1 MAKYQNF
8 EQLPVWQEAAR
19 LYNVVLDLLEQPNLP
34 LSPGFRSQ
42 LDRAGLAIANHVA
55 ESYERFTTA
64 ERLAALAVA
73 RGSSAEVR
81 SMLAAVKDRPK
92 LKPCGETFQRIQV
105 LAESCA
111 RQLSGWAAAIEN
123 PARPRPASV
132 ERPAPGAAPS
142 EQARA

>member
-34 LSPGFRSQ
+34 LAPGFRNQ
-42 LDRAGLAIANHVA
+42 LDRAALSIANHVA
-55 ESYERFTTA
+55 ESYERFTTS
-64 ERLAALAVA
+64 ERLAAIAVA

-81 SMLAAVKDRPK
+81 SMLATVKDRSK
-92 LKPCGETFQRIQV
+92 LKPCGEAFQRIHA

-123 PARPRPASV
+123 SPRAKPAGVDRPGS
-132 ERPAPGAAPS
+132 PS
-142 EQARA
+142 